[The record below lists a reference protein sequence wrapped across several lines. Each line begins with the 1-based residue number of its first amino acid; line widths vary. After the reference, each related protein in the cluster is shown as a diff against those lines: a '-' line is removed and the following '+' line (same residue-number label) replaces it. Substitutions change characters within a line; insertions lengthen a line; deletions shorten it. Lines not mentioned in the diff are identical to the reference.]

1 MAMLDRHAA
10 TLDDGPPKQGI
21 ETIALRLMTMARMY
35 DSLLG
40 SGLANTVDLGEYLRQ
55 LCRDLAHIHGAEHRN
70 VQQVCW
76 LHTLKSI

>member
-55 LCRDLAHIHGAEHRN
+55 MCRDLADIHGAEHQN
-70 VQQVCW
+70 VRQVCS
-76 LHTLKSI
+76 LYP